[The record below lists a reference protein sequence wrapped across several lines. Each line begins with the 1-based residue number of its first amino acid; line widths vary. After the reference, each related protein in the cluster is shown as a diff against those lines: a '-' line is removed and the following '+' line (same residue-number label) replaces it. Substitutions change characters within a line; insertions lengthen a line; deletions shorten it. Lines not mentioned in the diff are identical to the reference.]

1 LLDQDCADTGD
12 GDDAGSGAGTPFH
25 EMTYDH
31 FGPFLLETMLEA
43 LLWNPLFRCA
53 DQTCIQTRISL
64 VNIKKLIL
72 KKHRNVSV

>member
-1 LLDQDCADTGD
+1 MPIPATVMTLVPVLVH
-12 GDDAGSGAGTPFH
+12 SFH

-43 LLWNPLFRCA
+43 LLWNALFRCA

-64 VNIKKLIL
+64 VLFIKLI
-72 KKHRNVSV
+72 NI